1 MTEKGEGTVVRLI
14 RFLALGVPTLS
25 RVIAVAF
32 VVAAVALAFIEFD
45 GYDAGVRADLAM
57 LFAVLAL
64 VSLAVGY
71 AVPWLVRTFLT
82 RRR

>member
-1 MTEKGEGTVVRLI
+1 LPEAPESTVVRLV

-25 RVIAVAF
+25 RVIAVAL
-32 VVAAVALAFIEFD
+32 VVAALALAFLEF
-45 GYDAGVRADLAM
+45 GPYDAATRADLAL

-64 VSLAVGY
+64 VSLGLGY
-71 AVPWLVRTFLT
+71 AVPWLVRWLLP